1 MSSKINEASCRKK
14 LPDNKHL
21 CGEEFVNRAHD
32 SLNNKASAK
41 LYTPC
46 PFLLT
51 KGIGD
56 VILEKDLQVGV
67 DTGACFKTPNIE
79 GPVIKPTP
87 EPNPEIPKTGN
98 APVLNIPY
106 NELCKESNFNKDALP
121 NDESDTRPEGYQN
134 PLKSVSSAVCE
145 LSLSISKK
153 IQAPQVRLSITENI
167 TRITRNNSNLG
178 MGINVT
184 VNDINHPPLFGRA
197 VNSNVNFEIYK
208 LTNGSLTINGTQTVT
223 GGART
228 YVIDHGD
235 LIINGDIKY
244 DATQFNLSDAKN
256 IPSIAFIVL
265 HGNIKVSPS
274 VTHLAGVFVTVR
286 GDDEVGGTLTST
298 TEEKS
303 SEQLTIEGSVF
314 GDIEKLFESR
324 TAIGADPRLN
334 QGTVVINYD
343 GRLFY
348 NMPPGLKEILNVTEE
363 QVAR

>member
-1 MSSKINEASCRKK
+1 M
-14 LPDNKHL
+14 
-21 CGEEFVNRAHD
+21 
-32 SLNNKASAK
+32 
-41 LYTPC
+41 
-46 PFLLT
+46 
-51 KGIGD
+51 
-56 VILEKDLQVGV
+56 
-67 DTGACFKTPNIE
+67 
-79 GPVIKPTP
+79 
-87 EPNPEIPKTGN
+87 
-98 APVLNIPY
+98 LNIPY